1 MFFFFFFFSV
11 GVANVKVL
19 LVLGPTTASDMQV
32 KKKKKKSKGKKFKKM
47 SEFKLS
53 NIPAMYPQGYEYRA
67 SQLMKERTESTPCAS
82 A

>member
-1 MFFFFFFFSV
+1 MFFFSFLSV

-32 KKKKKKSKGKKFKKM
+32 KKKKSKGKKFKKM

>member
-1 MFFFFFFFSV
+1 M

-32 KKKKKKSKGKKFKKM
+32 KKKKKKKSKGKKFKKM